1 MFIVSGATGHTGS
14 AVAKTLLEKNLPVRV
29 IVRSREK
36 GAEFEKLGAE
46 IAVAD
51 LQNADALTEALKG
64 GKVLYLMNPPNY
76 QSEDQFAEADKVIK
90 AFQTAIKN
98 SSLEKIV
105 ALSSI
110 GSQLSSG
117 TGNILT
123 TYKLEQAFENSDV
136 PITFV
141 RAGSFMENWNAS
153 LETAKSKGV
162 LPSFSLPLDRKVP
175 QVAAADIGRVAAEA
189 MQEKT
194 EGVEVIELAGFWTSP
209 EETAET
215 FGKVLGREVKAV
227 AIPEEQWL
235 DILKTFNSPKNA
247 ESLAEMHRGFNSGH
261 IKFET
266 ENQIAGK
273 ITLED
278 FAREALK

>member
-1 MFIVSGATGHTGS
+1 MYVVSGATGNTGS
-14 AVAKTLLEKNLPVRV
+14 VVAKTLLEKGLPVRV

-36 GAEFEKLGAE
+36 GAAFEKLGAE

-51 LQNADALTEALKG
+51 LQDADALTEALRG
-64 GKVLYLMNPPNY
+64 GKVLYLINPPAY
-76 QSEDQFAEADKVIK
+76 QAEDLFAETEKVIG
-90 AFQTAIKN
+90 AVQTAVKN
-98 SSLEKIV
+98 SALEKIV

-110 GSQLSSG
+110 GSQHSSG

-123 TYKLEQAFENSDV
+123 TYKLEQAFGNLDIPV
-136 PITFV
+136 TFV
-141 RAGSFMENWNAS
+141 RAGSFMENWNGV
-153 LETAKSKGV
+153 LETVKTQGV
-162 LPSFSLPLDRKVP
+162 LPSFNQPLDLKIP

-194 EGVEVIELAGFWTSP
+194 TGVEVKELAGFWTSP
-209 EETAET
+209 EETAEA
-215 FGKVLGREVKAV
+215 FGAVLGRKIKAA
-227 AIPEEQWL
+227 AIPENQWT
-235 DILKTFNSPKNA
+235 DILKNYNSPKNA
-247 ESLAEMHRGFNSGH
+247 ASMAEMFAGFNSGY

-273 ITLED
+273 ITIQD